1 MKTKAAHLG
10 LPCTVRF
17 MPTVLLIVNNTIL
30 FHAQSELNIMLY
42 LLNEYAFN
50 SPELL
55 SGPAMSSAEWP
66 WVREATSFA

>member
-17 MPTVLLIVNNTIL
+17 MPTVLVVNNTIL
-30 FHAQSELNIMLY
+30 FHAQSELNIMIC

-50 SPELL
+50 SPELV
-55 SGPAMSSAEWP
+55 SGPAMSSAE
-66 WVREATSFA
+66 